1 MTFRLHEMNMFINHQ
16 SERARK
22 NRTGVPQRAGF
33 DLDYWYDTHEEF
45 VEAVSVFLKQ
55 YDGHKFDLTAL
66 PLKLS
71 KASLSSTF
79 CIGNDASI
87 EYYFHLQHAHER
99 RDGTKYSFTCPASV
113 EDRPTERDPS
123 TIHRYAEYFE
133 RHGEFHKPEAHI
145 ITRKQVYN
153 VWLSPT
159 QGEWHRDV
167 DDFKS
172 AQLLVAEKD
181 AYELL
186 QGLQEP
192 ETSLAILTPCFTN
205 SQKFNHAKMTEVDG
219 TFGTNKHGFELY
231 CVLTEYDIVSLPLSY
246 LLLGK
251 LQKGITVDDVAHGV
265 VKCGVEAEMGP
276 H

>member
-1 MTFRLHEMNMFINHQ
+1 MFINHQ

-66 PLKLS
+66 PLKLNNS
-71 KASLSSTF
+71 CNAAAERHFDYS
-79 CIGNDASI
+79 

-123 TIHRYAEYFE
+123 TIHSSKGILRAPRRVSYRNLIQMTNVSDFE
-133 RHGEFHKPEAHI
+133 KPEAHI

-192 ETSLAILTPCFTN
+192 ETSLAILVSPIVRSSTTPR
-205 SQKFNHAKMTEVDG
+205 
-219 TFGTNKHGFELY
+219 
-231 CVLTEYDIVSLPLSY
+231 
-246 LLLGK
+246 
-251 LQKGITVDDVAHGV
+251 
-265 VKCGVEAEMGP
+265 
-276 H
+276 